1 MLRDLIA
8 WFDTRRARQ
17 QRWRA
22 DAHAGP
28 DIQCKYGGPL
38 THPVSAGRDRLKGSQ
53 ILENRARPPSP
64 SPGATEQTT
73 PRHASDLHRR
83 AIADKFFN
91 LLKFLHNQ
99 LNQCLSGTVSICLTE
114 QLPLAIENLLF
125 QR

>member
-1 MLRDLIA
+1 MLRDVLGSIPA
-8 WFDTRRARQ
+8 AQVSSDRAPRLTPALTSSANMVAPSPTRSPQVETASK
-17 QRWRA
+17 
-22 DAHAGP
+22 GP
-28 DIQCKYGGPL
+28 
-38 THPVSAGRDRLKGSQ
+38 Q